1 MLGAI
6 QKHLPERAKRRRHTL
21 CSRTRTHTLNF
32 KVALI
37 LDAVKGGHAD
47 TVDHLLQQ
55 GFEISGFQ
63 VHPIQ
68 EGEFVTEDSKNPF
81 SVAWYQQ
88 RYDIFLLLLDATLTQ
103 KCRKRRWECSEL
115 LPQLDAIDPRERL
128 AERLAIW
135 LKSRYWVPVDPDS
148 SYAGPNMVI
157 WRTLELV
164 FGMGMF
170 LRGDGIIVSHLIEK
184 KAPIPEKVLVFLR
197 RHWNGMRAGS
207 SNILTSLRLRPAM
220 LDIILTAWPLMWR
233 KDELD
238 GWDEDLNCRIVFW
251 LYRVAHIQVLGSSRN
266 ELPDSL

>member
-1 MLGAI
+1 M
-6 QKHLPERAKRRRHTL
+6 RRRHTL

-55 GFEISGFQ
+55 GVQISGFQ

-68 EGEFVTEDSKNPF
+68 EGEFVMEDSKNLF

-88 RYDIFLLLLDATLTQ
+88 RYDIFLLLPDATLTQ
-103 KCRKRRWECSEL
+103 KCRKRRWEY
-115 LPQLDAIDPRERL
+115 R
-128 AERLAIW
+128 
-135 LKSRYWVPVDPDS
+135 
-148 SYAGPNMVI
+148 PNMAI
-157 WRTLELV
+157 WRTLTLV

-170 LRGDGIIVSHLIEK
+170 LRGDGIIVSHLIDK
-184 KAPIPEKVLVFLR
+184 KAPIPENVLVFLR

-207 SNILTSLRLRPAM
+207 SNILTSLHLRPAM
-220 LDIILTAWPLMWR
+220 LDIIVTAWPLMWR

-238 GWDEDLNCRIVFW
+238 GWNEDLNCRIVFW